1 MDSKLSINLFG
12 GVTITK
18 DGESVLDS
26 LANTR
31 KTKLFLAYI
40 ILNKDRPVTH
50 KELFEL
56 LWSGQE
62 YANPGTALRT
72 LLYRYR
78 SAVAD
83 LMINELVE
91 SIISKKGTYIWNSEV
106 DIAIDI
112 YEFEKNV
119 VEGINRSY
127 IRDKREEHLKTAIEL
142 YKDNLLND
150 YASEHWV
157 VPKAVKYRDM
167 YLQAV
172 FEYIQI
178 LKQKNM
184 EAEII
189 PLIEKAESI
198 IGETD
203 LLSIEKKII
212 TGEADTDEQLNT
224 EYAAISSQFNSS
236 IEEVEML
243 KAEMEEDDGQRTAF
257 VCDFKMFK
265 EIYHLQ
271 RRLLAR
277 TGETMYLSIL
287 TICASDEE
295 NVSKKMFTL
304 IETAKRSL
312 RCGDSICKYSDNKLA
327 VMFPAG
333 EYGDA
338 KKVLERI
345 RSVFMKKIGSHED
358 TIIVFSLKP
367 LKNLKDL

>member
-1 MDSKLSINLFG
+1 MDSKISINLFG

-18 DGESVLDS
+18 DGNSILDS
-26 LANTR
+26 LSNTR

-78 SAVAD
+78 AAVAD

-91 SIISKKGTYIWNSEV
+91 SIISKKGTYIWNSKV
-106 DIAIDI
+106 DISIDI

-119 VEGINRSY
+119 TEGLDRGY
-127 IRDKREEHLKTAIEL
+127 IRDKREEHLKNAIEL
-142 YKDNLLND
+142 YTDNLLTD
-150 YASEHWV
+150 CASEHWV

-167 YLQAV
+167 YLRAV

-178 LKQKNM
+178 LKQKNQM
-184 EAEII
+184 GDIL

-203 LLSIEKKII
+203 LLNVEKRLLL
-212 TGEADTDEQLNT
+212 EENEFNERLNA
-224 EYAAISSQFNSS
+224 EYAAISLNFDATT
-236 IEEVEML
+236 EEVEKL

-257 VCDFKMFK
+257 VCDLKTFK

-287 TICASDEE
+287 TISAKDTESVGK
-295 NVSKKMFTL
+295 NMYTL
-304 IETAKRSL
+304 TETARRSL
-312 RCGDSICKYSDNKLA
+312 RCGDSICRYGDNKLA
-327 VMFPAG
+327 IMFPAG
-333 EYGDA
+333 EYNDA
-338 KKVLERI
+338 KKVLERV
-345 RSVFMKKIGSHED
+345 RTVFMKKMGNYND
-358 TIIVFSLKP
+358 IVISFILKP
-367 LKNLKDL
+367 LKNMNDY